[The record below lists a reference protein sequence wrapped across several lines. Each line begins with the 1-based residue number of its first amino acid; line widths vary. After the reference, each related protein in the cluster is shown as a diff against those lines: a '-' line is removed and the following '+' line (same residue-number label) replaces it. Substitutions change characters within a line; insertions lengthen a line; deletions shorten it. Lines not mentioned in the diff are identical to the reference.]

1 MASAPTRSL
10 AQRSVAVPRA
20 TTATPI
26 GALLHLMADGDTDA
40 VPVLEYGRIVGIVT
54 QTDLISALARE
65 TLRPERANQ
74 FPNPPAPAH

>member
-1 MASAPTRSL
+1 MQVDTPHALPT
-10 AQRSVAVPRA
+10 
-20 TTATPI
+20 TPV
-26 GALLHLMADGDTDA
+26 GALLPVLSSGNCDA
-40 VPVLEYGRIVGIVT
+40 VPVLDGERIIGIVT